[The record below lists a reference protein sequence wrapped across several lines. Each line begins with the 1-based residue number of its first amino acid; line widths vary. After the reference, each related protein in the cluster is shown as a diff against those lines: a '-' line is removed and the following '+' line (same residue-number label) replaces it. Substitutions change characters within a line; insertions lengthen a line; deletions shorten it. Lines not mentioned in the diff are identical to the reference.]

1 MSERQVQMNRC
12 VPMFNI
18 SIQQCVFY
26 YYFFQQ
32 VKCILTNNYIIIFRY
47 LPFDFHGNPKNFHH
61 GFQGGESAD
70 IGTSRRSEENNLVS
84 EENYESGSTEKVE
97 ERIVL
102 NFQKDATEECKN
114 SELPEIA
121 SEEDNL
127 INSVNH
133 ASEQQKEKDIAATTT
148 SIDQVCS
155 YVEIP
160 LSKMNIFY
168 TYRI

>member
-1 MSERQVQMNRC
+1 MLLKSVR
-12 VPMFNI
+12 
-18 SIQQCVFY
+18 IQ
-26 YYFFQQ
+26 
-32 VKCILTNNYIIIFRY
+32 L
-47 LPFDFHGNPKNFHH
+47 L
-61 GFQGGESAD
+61 
-70 IGTSRRSEENNLVS
+70 
-84 EENYESGSTEKVE
+84 
-97 ERIVL
+97 
-102 NFQKDATEECKN
+102 
-114 SELPEIA
+114 EIA